1 MEVVSQVG
9 VRVLQLEGIASGRQ
23 KQHPRNTTRNASAGA
38 KGALFRSPPISMADI
53 SEKMLEIQENMAEI
67 APSAIREH
75 F

>member
-23 KQHPRNTTRNASAGA
+23 QQLPRNITRNASAGG

-53 SEKMLEIQENMAEI
+53 SEMLEIQENMAEI